1 MDGTASV
8 ANRRDRI
15 VTAAAWL
22 VACAA
27 GIARAQSPAVSAW
40 ATGGAS
46 ATATPSD
53 PDGKPAGAAGS
64 TLPPYWQA
72 TAVPAAVIQG
82 GTIPAGWQ
90 PQAIA
95 YQGVGPDGRVL
106 TTYVAP
112 TYVFTYQAGPP
123 VLAIP
128 QVSRRQGPGG
138 QTPPAVVGPGMQP
151 TTTARYAP
159 SPYQFPVDSRAMSG
173 TAIVPPSEPLP
184 EKKPPAA
191 SPWVPSQ
198 PRPPAL
204 PPAPPP
210 LPPAGMQPLAA
221 APPTLPPPA
230 AYQPLPPAAI
240 QGVAPAAGPPSAWGP
255 AAPNRILGSAGNTA
269 VSTSPVGVAT
279 TPAATGP

>member
-1 MDGTASV
+1 M
-8 ANRRDRI
+8 
-15 VTAAAWL
+15 AWL
-22 VACAA
+22 VGSAA
-27 GIARAQSPAVSAW
+27 AAAAAQSPAVSAW

-53 PDGKPAGAAGS
+53 PDGKPAGAA
-64 TLPPYWQA
+64 TAAVPPYWQA
-72 TAVPAAVIQG
+72 TAVPNAVIQG
-82 GTIPAGWQ
+82 GAIPAGWQ

-128 QVSRRQGPGG
+128 QVTRRQTPGG
-138 QTPPAVVGPGMQP
+138 QPPPVVVPGMQSA
-151 TTTARYAP
+151 TTAGYAP
-159 SPYQFPVDSRAMSG
+159 SPYQFPADSRALSG

-184 EKKPPAA
+184 AKPPPAA

-198 PRPPAL
+198 PRPPAV

-210 LPPAGMQPLAA
+210 LPPAMQAA
-221 APPTLPPPA
+221 APVVPPALPPALP
-230 AYQPLPPAAI
+230 QPLPPAAI
-240 QGVAPAAGPPSAWGP
+240 QGVAPAVAGPPSSWGP
-255 AAPNRILGSAGNTA
+255 VAPNRILGSAGNTA
-269 VSTSPVGVAT
+269 VSTAPAGVPAIPVPGS
-279 TPAATGP
+279 